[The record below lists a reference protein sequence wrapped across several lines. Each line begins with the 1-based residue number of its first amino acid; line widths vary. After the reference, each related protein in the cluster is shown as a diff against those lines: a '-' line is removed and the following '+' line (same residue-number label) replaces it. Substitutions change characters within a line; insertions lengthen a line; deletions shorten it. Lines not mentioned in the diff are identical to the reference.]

1 MSDRIHYADP
11 SEDDEDFEVS
21 DDKIKSYL
29 SRKSSNFI
37 VPLSKSSDSSDESSE
52 SNSEYDNVVVDES
65 SRFLVGVADTQGKRG
80 SMEDAMLV
88 SGQFRDNNDEDLFG
102 VFDGHGG
109 PRAAIRAS
117 NEIGDQLE
125 ERLDELSENGELDE
139 QAIRQ
144 ALIDAFRMTHEKII
158 VDLESGTTA

>member
-1 MSDRIHYADP
+1 
-11 SEDDEDFEVS
+11 
-21 DDKIKSYL
+21 
-29 SRKSSNFI
+29 
-37 VPLSKSSDSSDESSE
+37 
-52 SNSEYDNVVVDES
+52 
-65 SRFLVGVADTQGKRG
+65 
-80 SMEDAMLV
+80 MLV
-88 SGQFRDNNDEDLFG
+88 YKFNFKLLLAARSNDEDLFG

-144 ALIDAFRMTHEKII
+144 ALIDAFRM
-158 VDLESGTTA
+158 VNQYMFC